1 VTYLLA
7 AESAPAAVNEV
18 VQTTTGAIG
27 LAWLI
32 PVIPLLG
39 FVAVLLLTRT
49 LRAASAFVAIGA
61 AAVSFLLSIAVFLQV
76 SGDPATHIRP
86 MPTWISAGDLE
97 VTFDLQV
104 DQLTVV
110 MLLVVTGVGLLVH
123 LYSLGY
129 MHGDARY
136 ERFFAYLNLFLA
148 SMLILVLGANL
159 LTLFLGWELV
169 GLSSYLLIGF
179 WFEKR
184 EYAAAAKKA
193 FITNRVGDVSFMV
206 AMFLAF
212 ATFGTLTFTE
222 MLPEAGTLSPTVATV
237 LVLLLLGG
245 AAAKSAQIPLH
256 VWLPDA
262 MAGPTPVSALIHAA
276 TMVTAG
282 VYLTVRMSP
291 VLVQSLDA
299 MEVIGWIGALTAL
312 TAALIALRQDDIK
325 KILAYSTVSQL
336 GYMFLAVGVGAFR
349 EGVFH
354 LVTHAFFKGLLF
366 LAAGSVMHAMAN
378 RTDAWGMGGL
388 RKLMPI
394 TFWTSLI
401 GWLAISGL
409 PPFAGFFSKDQIL
422 TEVYVHGYLPLYLIG
437 LVTAVITAFY
447 MSRWFFL
454 IFLGEPRWRAAHA
467 PAAAAA
473 GAGGATRADLATGP
487 SAGVGGATR
496 ADLASG
502 PTATGHDGGRGG
514 DVPPAHTGGG
524 VPSSQDAPV
533 AGLHPHESPLSM
545 TIPLIV
551 LAVLSAVAG
560 ALLNFQHRGPFNTFL
575 GPISAPIDDLGYQP
589 AGPLEEPA
597 LIAISIVAA
606 AFGIGLAYLAYVR
619 RDVSQGRMVEP
630 IRGTIAEVFERKFFF
645 DDLYEATF
653 VRFGGWVAGRL
664 EWFDRRVLDGAV
676 DGLGG
681 ASMRIG
687 EFSRRAQ
694 TGLVRGYVAGLVV
707 GALALVAVVLIQ
719 VR

>member
-1 VTYLLA
+1 VTLLLA

-18 VQTTTGAIG
+18 VETTSGAIG
-27 LAWLI
+27 LAWLV
-32 PVIPLLG
+32 PVVPLLG

-49 LRAASAFVAIGA
+49 LRATSAYVAIGA
-61 AAVSFLLSIAVFLQV
+61 ATVSFLLSVAVFLQLL
-76 SGDPATHIRP
+76 GDPATHIRP
-86 MPTWISAGDLE
+86 MPTWIAAGAFE

-104 DQLTVV
+104 DQLTGV

-129 MHGDARY
+129 MHGDPRY

-222 MLPEAGTLSPTVATV
+222 MLPAAGELSSGVALA

-291 VLVQSLDA
+291 VLVQSVDA
-299 MEVIGWIGALTAL
+299 MEVIAWIGAITAL
-312 TAALIALRQDDIK
+312 VAALIALRQDDIK

-336 GYMFLAVGVGAFR
+336 GYMFLGVGVGAFR
-349 EGVFH
+349 EGIFH

-378 RTDAWGMGGL
+378 RTDAWQMGGL
-388 RKLMPI
+388 RKLLPV

-409 PPFAGFFSKDQIL
+409 PPFAGFFSKDQLL
-422 TEVYVHGYLPLYLIG
+422 TEAYMHGYLPLYLIG
-437 LVTAVITAFY
+437 LVTAIITAFY

-454 IFLGEPRWRAAHA
+454 IFLGEPRWTHLRADPAHA
-467 PAAAAA
+467 HD
-473 GAGGATRADLATGP
+473 ATAPPSDDTGP
-487 SAGVGGATR
+487 T
-496 ADLASG
+496 
-502 PTATGHDGGRGG
+502 
-514 DVPPAHTGGG
+514 
-524 VPSSQDAPV
+524 PSSQDAPV
-533 AGLHPHESPLSM
+533 ATLHPHESPSTM
-545 TIPLIV
+545 TVPLIV

-560 ALLNFQHRGPFNTFL
+560 FVLNPVHRGPFNTFL
-575 GPISAPIDDLGYQP
+575 GPVSAPIDGLGYEP
-589 AGPLEEPA
+589 AGPLTEPA
-597 LIAISIVAA
+597 LIGISIVAA
-606 AFGIGLAYLAYVR
+606 LLGIGLAYLAYVR
-619 RDVSQGRMVEP
+619 RDASQGRIIEP
-630 IRGTIAEVFERKFFF
+630 IRGTVAEVFERKFFF
-645 DDLYEATF
+645 DDLYETVF
-653 VRFGGWVAGRL
+653 VRFGGWFGGKL
-664 EWFDRRVLDGAV
+664 EWFDRRVV
-676 DGLGG
+676 DGLVDGVG
-681 ASMRIG
+681 AASMGIG
-687 EFSRRAQ
+687 TVSRRVQ
-694 TGLVRGYVAGLVV
+694 SGLVRAYVAGLVV